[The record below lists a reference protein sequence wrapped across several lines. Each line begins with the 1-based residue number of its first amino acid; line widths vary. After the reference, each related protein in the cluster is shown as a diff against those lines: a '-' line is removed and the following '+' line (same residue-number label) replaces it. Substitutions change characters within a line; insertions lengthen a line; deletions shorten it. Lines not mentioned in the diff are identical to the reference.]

1 MFNWLKRHHIPI
13 DTMGGLI
20 ATGITIGAFII
31 AYGQYVT
38 QSQIENERQA
48 KQAYY
53 DFMEISMNNPL
64 YSKPGLR
71 DEPLTDLEYEGYYWY
86 MQIMSQTFEQVFEFV
101 NDEESWEYNALL
113 QFQLHCGFFM
123 SVDYVPDVHSDRFQ
137 DLVEEAIEME
147 FEWAAENDV
156 HDRDVCTA
164 EFQ

>member
-1 MFNWLKRHHIPI
+1 
-13 DTMGGLI
+13 MGGLI

-71 DEPLTDLEYEGYYWY
+71 DGPMTDLEYEGMYWY
-86 MQIMSQTFEQVFEFV
+86 MQIMSQTLEQVFEFV
-101 NDEESWEYNALL
+101 PDEDSWNYNALL
-113 QFQLHCGFFM
+113 QFRLHCGYFV
-123 SVDYVPDVHSDRFQ
+123 SENYVPEVHSEHFQ
-137 DLVEEAIEME
+137 SLVEEALALEEQWAADNGWE
-147 FEWAAENDV
+147 FEEICYLD
-156 HDRDVCTA
+156 
-164 EFQ
+164 

>member
-13 DTMGGLI
+13 DTMGGII
-20 ATGITIGAFII
+20 ATAITIGAFVI

-38 QSQIENERQA
+38 QSRIENERQA

-71 DEPLTDLEYEGYYWY
+71 EEPLSDLEYEGYYWY

-101 NDEESWEYNALL
+101 DDQDSWKYNALL
-113 QFQLHCGFFM
+113 QFQLHCQFFM
-123 SVDYVPDVHSDRFQ
+123 SIDYDPELHSETFQELVD
-137 DLVEEAIEME
+137 EAIEIEMQ
-147 FEWAAENDV
+147 WAEQNGI
-156 HDRDVCTA
+156 DRSDMCVP
-164 EFQ
+164 E